1 MCKEENAMTTR
12 TNIILDDDIVEEA
25 KKLTSFRTKR
35 EVVDFALREL
45 VRQLRKKNL
54 LSIRH
59 KGMWQGDLSK
69 WRRKRFDIN

>member
-1 MCKEENAMTTR
+1 MTTR
-12 TNIILDDDIVEEA
+12 TNIILDDAIVEEA

-35 EVVDFALREL
+35 EVIDFALREL
-45 VRQLRKKNL
+45 VKQFRKKKL
-54 LSIRH
+54 LAIRH

>member
-1 MCKEENAMTTR
+1 MTTR

-35 EVVDFALREL
+35 EVIDFALREL

-59 KGMWQGDLSK
+59 KGMWRGDLLK

>member
-1 MCKEENAMTTR
+1 MATR

-35 EVVDFALREL
+35 EVIDFALREL

-69 WRRKRFDIN
+69 WRSKRFDIN